1 MKIKPLFDR
10 VVLKQVQIEQNST
23 SGLVF
28 PQSAQEKPLVGE
40 VLEVGDGKTC
50 DSNSQKMIVK
60 KGDKVLF
67 SKYAGNEFKLNQ
79 KEVIVIRQSD
89 ILAILE
95 D

>member
-10 VVLKQVQIEQNST
+10 VVLKQVPVEEKLT

-40 VLEVGDGKTC
+40 VLEVGDGQITKDNT
-50 DSNSQKMIVK
+50 QTMVVK

-79 KEVIVIRQSD
+79 KEVIIIRQSD

>member
-10 VVLKQVQIEQNST
+10 VILKHISLEQKKSSTLVLPELN
-23 SGLVF
+23 
-28 PQSAQEKPLVGE
+28 QEKPLVGE
-40 VLEVGDGKTC
+40 VLEVGDGIISQ
-50 DSNSQKMIVK
+50 DSKQVMVVK

-67 SKYAGNEFKLNQ
+67 SKYAGNEFKLDQ
-79 KEVIVIRQSD
+79 KDLIVIRQSD